1 MKNKLF
7 IYAILPAIMGSMVW
21 LGGCDQAEQP
31 SAAVDAGTKEA
42 EVVQEKPKPV
52 LSAEKWDIETPSS
65 LTLIVNKNKELP
77 ADYVPEDL
85 VKPDVK
91 FSSSGWSEK
100 KLMRQEAADALEDLF
115 QAAEEAGVDLVAV
128 SGYRSYER
136 QQATYQ
142 SALKRKGQASTSRYN
157 ARPGQS
163 EHQTGLAMDVSSPS
177 VDCQLIESFGETE
190 AGRWLADNAHEFG
203 FIIRYEKGKEEVTG
217 YNYEPWHI
225 RYVGKELANILKQ
238 KGVAMEE
245 YFLLDQPENQ

>member
-1 MKNKLF
+1 MKNKPVVYV
-7 IYAILPAIMGSMVW
+7 IIPAIVGSMVW
-21 LGGCDQAEQP
+21 LGGCNQAEQ
-31 SAAVDAGTKEA
+31 SDATKDTGVKAA

-52 LSAEKWDIETPSS
+52 LSEERWDIETPSS
-65 LTLIVNKNKELP
+65 LTLIVNKKRELP

-85 VKPDVK
+85 VKPDVE
-91 FSSSGWSEK
+91 FSSMGRSEK

-115 QAAEEAGVDLVAV
+115 RAAEEAGVELVAV

-136 QQATYQ
+136 QQETYQ
-142 SALKRKGQASTSRYN
+142 SALKRKGAASTSRYN

-177 VDCQLIESFGETE
+177 VDCQLNESFGQTE
-190 AGRWLADNAHEFG
+190 AGHWLEKHAAEFG

-217 YNYEPWHI
+217 YSYEPWHI

-238 KGVAMEE
+238 KGMTMEE
-245 YFLLDQPENQ
+245 YFLLVQPENR